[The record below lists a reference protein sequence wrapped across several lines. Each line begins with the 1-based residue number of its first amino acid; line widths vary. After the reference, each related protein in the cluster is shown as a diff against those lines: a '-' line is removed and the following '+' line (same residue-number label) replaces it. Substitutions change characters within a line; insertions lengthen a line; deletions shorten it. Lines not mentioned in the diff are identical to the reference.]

1 MKIKILFDCRSF
13 FFFWC
18 ASSPPT
24 TLDISLCILE
34 ESLFL
39 KGSAKSFNFYTYLSE
54 LQTTYHFILLGGPL
68 RPLYN
73 RQLLLLNAISF
84 LHTLFS

>member
-1 MKIKILFDCRSF
+1 MLLFDCRSF
-13 FFFWC
+13 FFFLVRF
-18 ASSPPT
+18 SPSLA

-39 KGSAKSFNFYTYLSE
+39 KGSVKSFNFYTYLSE
-54 LQTTYHFILLGGPL
+54 LQTTYHFILLGGPV

-73 RQLLLLNAISF
+73 QQLLLLNAISF

>member
-1 MKIKILFDCRSF
+1 MKIMILFDCRSF
-13 FFFWC
+13 FLY
-18 ASSPPT
+18 APPPA

-34 ESLFL
+34 DSLFL
-39 KGSAKSFNFYTYLSE
+39 KESVKSFNFYTYLSK
-54 LQTTYHFILLGGPL
+54 LQTTYHFILLEGPL

>member
-1 MKIKILFDCRSF
+1 MKIMILFACRF
-13 FFFWC
+13 FFG
-18 ASSPPT
+18 APPPPA

-39 KGSAKSFNFYTYLSE
+39 KGSAKSFNFYIYLSE

-68 RPLYN
+68 GP
-73 RQLLLLNAISF
+73 
-84 LHTLFS
+84 HTTDSSYF

>member
-1 MKIKILFDCRSF
+1 MILFDCRF
-13 FFFWC
+13 FLVRF
-18 ASSPPT
+18 PPPPA

-39 KGSAKSFNFYTYLSE
+39 RGSVKSFNFYTYLSE
-54 LQTTYHFILLGGPL
+54 LQTTYHFILLGAPPGPS
-68 RPLYN
+68 YK

>member
-1 MKIKILFDCRSF
+1 MILFDCRSF
-13 FFFWC
+13 FFLLVRF
-18 ASSPPT
+18 PPLA

-39 KGSAKSFNFYTYLSE
+39 KGSVKSFNFYTYLSE
-54 LQTTYHFILLGGPL
+54 LQTTYHFILLGGTLEPS
-68 RPLYN
+68 YN

>member
-1 MKIKILFDCRSF
+1 MKIKILFDCRPF
-13 FFFWC
+13 FFLLVCFL
-18 ASSPPT
+18 PPT

-73 RQLLLLNAISF
+73 
-84 LHTLFS
+84 

>member
-13 FFFWC
+13 CVC
-18 ASSPPT
+18 ASPPPT

-54 LQTTYHFILLGGPL
+54 LQTTYHFILLGGPP

>member
-18 ASSPPT
+18 DFPPA

-39 KGSAKSFNFYTYLSE
+39 KESAKSFNFFTYLSK
-54 LQTTYHFILLGGPL
+54 LQTTYHFILLGRPL

-73 RQLLLLNAISF
+73 
-84 LHTLFS
+84 

>member
-1 MKIKILFDCRSF
+1 MILFDCRF
-13 FFFWC
+13 FFLG
-18 ASSPPT
+18 ALPPTT
-24 TLDISLCILE
+24 TLDISLCVLE

-39 KGSAKSFNFYTYLSE
+39 KGSVKSFNFYTYLSE
-54 LQTTYHFILLGGPL
+54 LQTTYHFILLGAPPGPS
-68 RPLYN
+68 YK